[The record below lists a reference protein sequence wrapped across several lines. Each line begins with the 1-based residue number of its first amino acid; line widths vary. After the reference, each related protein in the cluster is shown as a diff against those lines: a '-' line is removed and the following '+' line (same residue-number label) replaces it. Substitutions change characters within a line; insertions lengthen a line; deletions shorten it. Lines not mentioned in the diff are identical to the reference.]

1 MPMCR
6 GNMFLIEI
14 SKNIKKYKC
23 LQQITIKVLIFV
35 FFYSLFLGSQV
46 TALNIIDQYLYIGNT
61 KGRIIVADAITL
73 QPLCLFPAHSP
84 RDFYIKCILSISS
97 RQDLVFEA
105 DQAAR
110 SKGIVSVGR
119 GYVDLLN
126 NGGAG
131 VRKRESLAE
140 QERNQSRP
148 GDGMVNHTYVL
159 SWSAENWEYY

>member
-1 MPMCR
+1 M
-6 GNMFLIEI
+6 
-14 SKNIKKYKC
+14 
-23 LQQITIKVLIFV
+23 
-35 FFYSLFLGSQV
+35 
-46 TALNIIDQYLYIGNT
+46 TALNVIDQYLYIGNT

-140 QERNQSRP
+140 QERIQSRP